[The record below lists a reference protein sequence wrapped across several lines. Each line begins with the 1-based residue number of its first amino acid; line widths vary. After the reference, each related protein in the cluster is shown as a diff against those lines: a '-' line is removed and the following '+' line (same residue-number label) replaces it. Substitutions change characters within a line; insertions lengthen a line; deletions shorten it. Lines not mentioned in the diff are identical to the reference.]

1 MNLHTRYTRLIEIT
15 GISSS
20 VLQNRRY
27 ISLGTC
33 FKVIAT
39 SYASICVWLLGTL
52 IYKGVK
58 LERARK
64 LV

>member
-1 MNLHTRYTRLIEIT
+1 MNLHTRFTRLIEIT

-27 ISLGTC
+27 VNLGTRS
-33 FKVIAT
+33 KVIAT
-39 SYASICVWLLGTL
+39 SCASICVWLLGTL
-52 IYKGVK
+52 FYEGVK
-58 LERARK
+58 FERARK

>member
-1 MNLHTRYTRLIEIT
+1 MNLHTSFTRLIEIT
-15 GISSS
+15 AVYSS

-27 ISLGTC
+27 VSLGTC
-33 FKVIAT
+33 SKVTAT

-52 IYKGVK
+52 IYEGIK
-58 LERARK
+58 LGRARK